1 MRRREFV
8 TLLGGMVAA
17 WPLAARAQK
26 SDRIRRIIV
35 LIGLDEKDAEAQR
48 RAKAFRLGMRD
59 LGWIEGRNIQI
70 EIRFTESNLELIN
83 KHVTEVITL
92 APDIIVA
99 NSTPVIAALRD
110 TKSAIPIVFAMVND
124 PVGQGFIQTLHT
136 RELTLPGSISL
147 ISKWLAN
154 GLTCSATSSQVCR
167 KSH

>member
-8 TLLGGMVAA
+8 TLLGGTVAA

-26 SDRIRRIIV
+26 PDRMRRIIV
-35 LIGLDEKDAEAQR
+35 LVGLDEKDAEAQR

-83 KHVTEVITL
+83 KHVAEVIRL
-92 APDIIVA
+92 APDVIVA

-110 TKSAIPIVFAMVND
+110 TKSTIPIVFAMVND
-124 PVGQGFIQTLHT
+124 PVGQGFHFKPCT
-136 RELTLPGSISL
+136 PGS
-147 ISKWLAN
+147 
-154 GLTCSATSSQVCR
+154 
-167 KSH
+167 

>member
-26 SDRIRRIIV
+26 SDRMRRIIV

-70 EIRFTESNLELIN
+70 EIRFTESNIR
-83 KHVTEVITL
+83 V
-92 APDIIVA
+92 D
-99 NSTPVIAALRD
+99 
-110 TKSAIPIVFAMVND
+110 
-124 PVGQGFIQTLHT
+124 Q
-136 RELTLPGSISL
+136 
-147 ISKWLAN
+147 
-154 GLTCSATSSQVCR
+154 
-167 KSH
+167 